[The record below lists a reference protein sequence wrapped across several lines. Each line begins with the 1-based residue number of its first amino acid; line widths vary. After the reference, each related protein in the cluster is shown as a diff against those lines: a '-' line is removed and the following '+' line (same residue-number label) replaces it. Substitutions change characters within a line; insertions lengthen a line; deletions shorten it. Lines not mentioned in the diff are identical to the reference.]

1 MRRREMKSL
10 RIAAVLGIV
19 AVTQLMCH
27 QSILVAPP
35 GSSMFVEAN
44 PKFIGAHGD
53 VSIVTVFILDPT
65 GNPVA
70 DGTVV
75 QFFTNLGNIP
85 EQAKT
90 NDGVARVNFTSDSR
104 SGRAR
109 INAFSGGRSS
119 GASPSATTNP
129 AGTIT
134 NSAGMAVA
142 ASQSTTLAMADA
154 LNTGFVESDVGSALP
169 ERIDVTADPPRL
181 TDSRTSQIV
190 ANVFDKF
197 GNPVSNVPVIFR
209 VDNPANGFM
218 ESGGNPVYTDSSG
231 RARDVFRT
239 RFPRDGGAAS
249 AKIIATAPN
258 GKTGEVTVAIN

>member
-19 AVTQLMCH
+19 GVTQLMCH

-35 GSSMFVEAN
+35 GSSMFIDAN
-44 PKFIGAHGD
+44 PRFIAAHGD

-104 SGRAR
+104 SGKAR

-129 AGTIT
+129 AG
-134 NSAGMAVA
+134 MAVA

-154 LNTGFVESDVGSALP
+154 LNTGAVEIDIGSALP

-190 ANVFDKF
+190 ANVFDAR
-197 GNPVSNVPVIFR
+197 GNPISNVPVIFS

-218 ESGGNPVYTDSSG
+218 ESGGTPIHTDSNG

-239 RFPRDGGAAS
+239 RFPRDGGVAS
-249 AKIIATAPN
+249 ATITATTPN
-258 GKTGEVTVAIN
+258 GKTDSVVVAIN